1 MKETTQHLGDAV
13 ELVTIQEP
21 KFSTDVLHVMLLLPY
36 EPEKSP
42 AYCLAMSMLAQSC
55 RKYPNNKAISARL
68 DQLYGL
74 SIGTGTVAYGDTL
87 RLTFSA
93 SCIADRYAFGGEALL
108 REAAQIAADCLF
120 DPNVTDGA
128 FDPGEFAMQQREAID
143 AIRNDTLDLRLF
155 ARQRFHRT
163 FFEGEPSAFDTSGTV
178 EQVEA
183 LGPQSVYAA
192 YQELL
197 RRASVRIY
205 CVGPDADAEALA
217 PLRDGFAALTDRA
230 PAAFTLRSPSPRKDE
245 VRRVTER
252 LPIQQSKLLLGFKSE
267 TPLDIVHLRVF
278 NALFG
283 AMPTSLLF
291 ANVRERMSLCYY
303 CVSAFYAEKQGL
315 IVDSGID
322 SANAGRVEEA
332 VREQLAVIAEGRFE
346 DAALENVKRALTSAV
361 RGIGDTPGAIVAN
374 AFDKFRFGEDLSPAV
389 YLERIAAVT
398 REDVM
403 AVAAAYRLDTVY
415 LLEEEK

>member
-1 MKETTQHLGDAV
+1 M
-13 ELVTIQEP
+13 
-21 KFSTDVLHVMLLLPY
+21 
-36 EPEKSP
+36 
-42 AYCLAMSMLAQSC
+42 
-55 RKYPNNKAISARL
+55 
-68 DQLYGL
+68 
-74 SIGTGTVAYGDTL
+74 
-87 RLTFSA
+87 
-93 SCIADRYAFGGEALL
+93 
-108 REAAQIAADCLF
+108 
-120 DPNVTDGA
+120 
-128 FDPGEFAMQQREAID
+128 
-143 AIRNDTLDLRLF
+143 
-155 ARQRFHRT
+155 
-163 FFEGEPSAFDTSGTV
+163 
-178 EQVEA
+178 
-183 LGPQSVYAA
+183 
-192 YQELL
+192 
-197 RRASVRIY
+197 
-205 CVGPDADAEALA
+205 
-217 PLRDGFAALTDRA
+217 
-230 PAAFTLRSPSPRKDE
+230 
-245 VRRVTER
+245 RRVTDR
-252 LPIQQSKLLLGFKSE
+252 MPIQQSKLLLGFKSE

-332 VREQLAVIAEGRFE
+332 VREQLSVIAEGRFE